1 MVSIFLADPNGKRPV
16 HEDARYATDP
26 LWKDLLLF
34 YEYFH
39 GDSGRGVGASHQTG
53 WTAVVAKL
61 IDQLGIYGNP
71 GEAKL

>member
-1 MVSIFLADPNGKRPV
+1 MAIFLPDVNGRRPV
-16 HEDARYATDP
+16 HEDARYANDP
-26 LWKDLLLF
+26 LWKDLVLF

-39 GDSGRGVGASHQTG
+39 GDTGRGVGASHQTG

-71 GEAKL
+71 GDARG

>member
-1 MVSIFLADPNGKRPV
+1 V
-16 HEDARYATDP
+16 HSDARYASDP

-34 YEYFH
+34 FEYFH
-39 GDSGRGVGASHQTG
+39 GDSGRGVGANHQTG

-71 GEAKL
+71 GEGHSGNTKP